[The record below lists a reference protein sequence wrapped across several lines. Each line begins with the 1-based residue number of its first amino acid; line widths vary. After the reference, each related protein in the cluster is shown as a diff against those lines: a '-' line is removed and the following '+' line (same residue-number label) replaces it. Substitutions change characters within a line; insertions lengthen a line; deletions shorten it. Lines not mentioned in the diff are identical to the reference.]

1 MNAMTPRDG
10 HHGRPTLRESSRWLA
25 LIALAAATALAGCGS
40 VDSLA
45 GPTWQW
51 TGLQETDPARQ
62 GVTPDAATYTITFHT
77 DGTVDVQADCTTLS
91 GTYTVGVPL
100 DLTVDLATTTTAA
113 CGDPSLDGIF
123 LENLSRVASY
133 TTGSGELSLELH
145 DDAGLMRF
153 TNAGS

>member
-1 MNAMTPRDG
+1 MDAMTPRDG
-10 HHGRPTLRESSRWLA
+10 HHGVRAFRASSRWLV
-25 LIALAAATALAGCGS
+25 LIALAGAIALAGCGS

-51 TGLQETDPARQ
+51 TELQETDPARQ
-62 GVTPDAATYTITFHT
+62 GVRPNAATYTITFHT
-77 DGTVDVQADCTTLS
+77 DGTVDVQADCRALS

-100 DLTVDLATTTTAA
+100 DLTVDLATTSAA

-145 DDAGLMRF
+145 DDAGMMRF
-153 TNAGS
+153 TTAGP